1 MGIIKEDTN
10 GNEGTVSEIQL
21 FYTKL
26 VTIDNK
32 TVVLPNGALS
42 NSSLTNYTHQD
53 KRMVDIKVG
62 VSYEADLKKAKEVI
76 ETVARQDPARLPR
89 EEMNV
94 FVAQLADSCVL
105 IGVRIWVAT
114 DDYWTA
120 MWRMTEEIK
129 YALDEN
135 GIEIPYPQMNVTIQ
149 EKYPEETL
157 KNK

>member
-1 MGIIKEDTN
+1 
-10 GNEGTVSEIQL
+10 
-21 FYTKL
+21 
-26 VTIDNK
+26 
-32 TVVLPNGALS
+32 
-42 NSSLTNYTHQD
+42 
-53 KRMVDIKVG
+53 MVDIKVG
-62 VSYEADLKKAKEVI
+62 VTYDADLKKTKEVI
-76 ETVARQDPARLPR
+76 AKVASQDPARLPQ

-114 DDYWTA
+114 DDYWNA

-135 GIEIPYPQMNVTIQ
+135 GIEIPYPQMNVTVQ
-149 EKYPEETL
+149 EKQLSESH